1 MRATISAAVLALFL
15 CAPSLAADSRR
26 VGELQWIE
34 RRLAE
39 LQDDFGERLRQF
51 ERRLDRDVKVIEEV
65 ERAIEGLDS
74 AQAYSGV
81 EVAIEH
87 LAGAIKVASEE
98 PRMPVELIEAL
109 REGEKR
115 ARELR
120 SNPSAEGREAL
131 RHQLHH
137 AALDPANEIIRGD
150 VAEASEVTLRIRRSL
165 AQTEEKLEQ
174 VMKLRSRLVVGTV
187 MPKAF

>member
-1 MRATISAAVLALFL
+1 MRSTLSVTLLALLF
-15 CAPSLAADSRR
+15 CAPSFAADSRR

-74 AQAYSGV
+74 LQAYSGV
-81 EVAIEH
+81 EIAIEH
-87 LAGAIKVASEE
+87 LAGAIKVAVEE
-98 PRMPVELIEAL
+98 PRMAVELIEAL
-109 REGEKR
+109 HEGEKR

-120 SNPSAEGREAL
+120 SNPTAEGRESL

-137 AALDPANEIIRGD
+137 TALDPANEVIRGD

-187 MPKAF
+187 MPK